1 MKRIDCFS
9 RPNSELSGC
18 GKLVII
24 IGKRAQYSGL
34 EGEAVTRGMKRFGK
48 QLIKSRSKSCSTFT
62 HQSCTSSSRAQ
73 VAM

>member
-1 MKRIDCFS
+1 MKRIECFS

-34 EGEAVTRGMKRFGK
+34 EGEAVTRGEKVWKATNKK
-48 QLIKSRSKSCSTFT
+48 QK
-62 HQSCTSSSRAQ
+62 
-73 VAM
+73 